1 MIMIDHGNYMLALVK
16 GFIIMM
22 KRNLVGD
29 PIENSEVVD
38 LKNKIDSLENETLK
52 EENKLLKFQLH
63 ILQLIKLLNR
73 DLENTYTFLCSK
85 YNICKV

>member
-1 MIMIDHGNYMLALVK
+1 
-16 GFIIMM
+16 MM

-63 ILQLIKLLNR
+63 ILQIDKAF
-73 DLENTYTFLCSK
+73 E
-85 YNICKV
+85 